1 MLKKYLIAYF
11 FVLVNFVFV
20 ATFVI
25 KNKKKRKKLGKHLKL
40 VTLVRT
46 VPILELLPP
55 PPPPPPPPPLEF
67 F

>member
-20 ATFVI
+20 VTFVI
-25 KNKKKRKKLGKHLKL
+25 KNNKKKREKLGKPLKL

-46 VPILELLPP
+46 VPILELLPCP
-55 PPPPPPPPPLEF
+55 PPP
-67 F
+67 

>member
-20 ATFVI
+20 VTFVI
-25 KNKKKRKKLGKHLKL
+25 KNNKKKREKLGKHLKL

-46 VPILELLPP
+46 VPILELLPCP
-55 PPPPPPPPPLEF
+55 PPRIFLMANGP
-67 F
+67 